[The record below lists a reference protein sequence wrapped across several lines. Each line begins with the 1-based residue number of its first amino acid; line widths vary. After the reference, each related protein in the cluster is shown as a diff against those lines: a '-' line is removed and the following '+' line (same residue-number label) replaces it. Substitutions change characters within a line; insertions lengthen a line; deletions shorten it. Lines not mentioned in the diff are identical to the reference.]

1 MTNEHARLQRR
12 PFLAPIWLFSLTAM
26 TALAGAV
33 VLMFAAWLW
42 ITADSTVIIVIRHA
56 EKVQDGSVDPALEPA
71 GEARAALLA
80 RMFGDARLPGHIDAI
95 YVSPTLRSRLTA
107 APLAARLGI
116 NPTVAAADDPK
127 KLARRI
133 MREHSGGRIL
143 VVGHTET
150 MPALVA
156 ALSGARD
163 IPPIDASEYGTLY
176 VITVPRIGRPNFLRL
191 NY

>member
-95 YVSPTLRSRLTA
+95 YVSPALRSRLTA

-127 KLARRI
+127 RLARRI
-133 MREHSGGRIL
+133 MHDHSGGRIL
-143 VVGHTET
+143 VVGHTDT